1 MAETIDEKVV
11 MTPKSKTA
19 TSTTLIVERKAV
31 EAEASDKI
39 HVAGGDHTGIIINKE
54 KVYENG
60 VTEPC
65 HAQLEFRV
73 YLVSAANGTHT
84 REARALR
91 FWFKPQM
98 PPSERP
104 HEAQGFFR
112 ELVSP
117 QDFPKDYVG
126 FIKKIIKL
134 MQNKYHQ
141 LKLLEVELR
150 QEGRG
155 SPPPETN
162 GVITSKGIIYNC
174 YNGSF
179 IEDSILNQTPVI
191 SEQRVL
197 DMIENAYPNPLTV
210 EDFVTAGRWSKA
222 EVKDALESL
231 EEKGL
236 TRAMSD
242 GLYIRQHSVDT
253 QVVKQMPTLCS
264 SRQPSIAVVTALY
277 CEKQAV
283 DAMMDNQETYVRF
296 TTVGESNVYTLGTI
310 GAHRVVT
317 TKLPSVG
324 RTREAMT
331 AAGNTTTRLLGIF
344 QKVEYV
350 FLVGVGGGVPHY
362 TDYAHHVRLGD
373 VVVSTPASDLPDKY
387 VYVFCEKAE
396 RNDKGGWDYEVKP
409 YKPPNFLLQ
418 DIALRLAN
426 SQAPWNLYV
435 NEGLNRLQN
444 VPGRWDA
451 PEGVTDRLCV
461 EIGEGA
467 YIEVSHPAPHGD
479 QVDADGKARSRG
491 LRVHC
496 APVAGG
502 RAVTGSG
509 DARDAFA
516 AHVRALAYDC
526 ELDAVLDSVQGNRK
540 DCFISIRGISD
551 YRDGTRGKDWQPHA
565 ALAAAAVMKGIIA
578 AMDPPTD

>member
-1 MAETIDEKVV
+1 MGDNIEEKVV
-11 MTPKSKTA
+11 MTPKCKTE
-19 TSTTLIVERKAV
+19 TSTTLVVERKAV

-65 HAQLEFRV
+65 HAQLEFWV
-73 YLVSAANGTHT
+73 YLVSVANGSHT

-91 FWFKPQM
+91 FWFKPQT
-98 PPSERP
+98 PPNERS
-104 HEAQGFFR
+104 HEAQAFFR

-126 FIKKIIKL
+126 FIKKIMKL
-134 MQNKYHQ
+134 MQHKYHQ
-141 LKLLEVELR
+141 LKILEIELR
-150 QEGRG
+150 QEGRRT
-155 SPPPETN
+155 PPPA
-162 GVITSKGIIYNC
+162 
-174 YNGSF
+174 F
-179 IEDSILNQTPVI
+179 IEDSVASQTPVI

-210 EDFVTAGRWSKA
+210 EDFVTAGKWSKA
-222 EVKDALESL
+222 DIKDALESL

-236 TRAMSD
+236 TRTMSE

-253 QVVKQMPTLCS
+253 QVVKQMPTLSS

-283 DAMMDNQETYVRF
+283 DAMMDNQETYVRY
-296 TTVGESNVYTLGTI
+296 TTVGESNVYTLGSI

-362 TDYAHHVRLGD
+362 TDYAKHVRLGD
-373 VVVSTPASDLPDKY
+373 VVVSTPAPDLPDKY
-387 VYVFCEKAE
+387 VYIFCEKAE
-396 RNDKGGWDYEVKP
+396 RNAKGGWDYEVKP
-409 YKPPNFLLQ
+409 YKPSSFLLQ
-418 DIALRLAN
+418 DIALRLTN
-426 SQAPWNLYV
+426 SQTAPWNSYV
-435 NEGLNRLQN
+435 EEGLQRLRG
-444 VPGRWDA
+444 VPGRWDP
-451 PEGVTDRLCV
+451 PEGATDRLCV
-461 EIGEGA
+461 EVGEGA
-467 YIEVSHPAPHGD
+467 YIEVSHPAPQGD
-479 QVDADGKARSRG
+479 QVDQAGGR
-491 LRVHC
+491 RVHC

-502 RAVTGSG
+502 RAVAAAGESR
-509 DARDAFA
+509 AAFA
-516 AHVRALAYDC
+516 SYARALAYDC
-526 ELDAVLDSVQGNRK
+526 ELDAVLDSVVGNRK
-540 DCFISIRGISD
+540 DCFVSIRGISD
-551 YRDGTRGKDWQPHA
+551 YRDGTRGKEWQPHA
-565 ALAAAAVMKGIIA
+565 ALAAAAVMKAIIA

>member
-1 MAETIDEKVV
+1 MAEIEEKVV
-11 MTPKSKTA
+11 MTPKSKTP
-19 TSTTLIVERKAV
+19 TSTTLIVERKVV
-31 EAEASDKI
+31 EPEPSDKI

-65 HAQLEFRV
+65 HAQLEFCV
-73 YLVSAANGTHT
+73 YLVSSVDGTHT

-91 FWFKPQM
+91 FWFKPEV
-98 PPSERP
+98 SLYECP
-104 HEAQGFFR
+104 HEAQAFFR

-117 QDFPKDYVG
+117 QNFPKDYVG

-141 LKLLEVELR
+141 LKVLEVELR
-150 QEGRG
+150 QEGSG
-155 SPPPETN
+155 LPPPEAN
-162 GVITSKGIIYNC
+162 GVITT
-174 YNGSF
+174 F
-179 IEDSILNQTPVI
+179 MEDSFAQQTRF

-197 DMIENAYPNPLTV
+197 DMIENAYPNPLSV
-210 EDFVTAGRWSKA
+210 DDFVNAEKWSKA

-236 TRAMSD
+236 TRPLSD

-253 QVVKQMPTLCS
+253 QVVKQMPTLS
-264 SRQPSIAVVTALY
+264 SGRQPTIAVVTALY

-283 DAMMDNQETYVRF
+283 DAMMDNQETYVRY

-362 TDYAHHVRLGD
+362 TDYKKHVRLGD
-373 VVVSTPASDLPDKY
+373 VVVSTPAADLPDKY

-396 RNDKGGWDYEVKP
+396 RNEKGGWDYEVKP
-409 YKPPNFLLQ
+409 YKPMNFLLQ
-418 DIALRLAN
+418 DIALKVAN
-426 SQAPWNLYV
+426 SNGLWTSYV
-435 NEGLNRLQN
+435 QDGLARLKG

-451 PEGVTDRLCV
+451 PEQGTDRLCV
-461 EIGEGA
+461 DVGDGA
-467 YIEVSHPAPHGD
+467 FIEVSHPAPSGD
-479 QVDADGKARSRG
+479 HIRG
-491 LRVHC
+491 GRVHC

-502 RAVTGSG
+502 RAVAGAG
-509 DARDAFA
+509 EARAAFA
-516 AHVRALAYDC
+516 AHARALAYDC
-526 ELDAVLDSVQGNRK
+526 ELDAVLDSVVGNRK
-540 DCFISIRGISD
+540 DCFVSIRGISD
-551 YRDGTRGKDWQPHA
+551 YRDGTRGKEWQPHA
-565 ALAAAAVMKGIIA
+565 ALTAAAVMKTIIA

>member
-1 MAETIDEKVV
+1 MFIEYVEKMADSVEEKVI
-11 MTPKSKTA
+11 MTPKCKTA
-19 TSTTLIVERKAV
+19 TSTTLVVERKV
-31 EAEASDKI
+31 VQAEASDKI

-54 KVYENG
+54 QVYENG

-73 YLVSAANGTHT
+73 YLVSAANGSHT

-98 PPSERP
+98 TPGERP
-104 HEAQGFFR
+104 HEAQAFFR

-134 MQNKYHQ
+134 MQHKYLQ
-141 LKLLEVELR
+141 LKILEIELR
-150 QEGRG
+150 QEGTG
-155 SPPPETN
+155 TPPPA
-162 GVITSKGIIYNC
+162 
-174 YNGSF
+174 F
-179 IEDSILNQTPVI
+179 IEESAANQTPVI

-210 EDFVTAGRWSKA
+210 DDFITAGKWSKA
-222 EVKDALESL
+222 EVKDALEAL

-253 QVVKQMPTLCS
+253 QVVKQMPMLCS
-264 SRQPSIAVVTALY
+264 SRQPSIAIITALY

-283 DAMMDNQETYVRF
+283 DAMMDNQETFVRY

-362 TDYAHHVRLGD
+362 TDYERHVRLGD
-373 VVVSTPASDLPDKY
+373 VVVSTPAADLTDKS

-396 RNDKGGWDYEVKP
+396 RNEKGGWDYEVKP
-409 YKPPNFLLQ
+409 YKPDSFLLQ
-418 DIALRLAN
+418 DIALRLMR
-426 SQAPWNLYV
+426 SHAPWDSYV
-435 NEGLNRLQN
+435 NEGLERLRG
-444 VPGRWDA
+444 VPGRWEA
-451 PEGVTDRLCV
+451 PLGGSDRLTMDV
-461 EIGEGA
+461 GNGA
-467 YIEVSHPAPHGD
+467 FIEVSHPAPSGD
-479 QVDADGKARSRG
+479 QVDRGG

-502 RAVTGSG
+502 RAVSCAGE
-509 DARDAFA
+509 ARAAFA
-516 AHVRALAYDC
+516 AHARAQAYDC
-526 ELDAVLDSVQGNRK
+526 ELDAVLDSVKGNRK
-540 DCFISIRGISD
+540 DCFVSIRGISD
-551 YRDGTRGKDWQPHA
+551 YRDGTRGKEWQPHA
-565 ALAAAAVMKGIIA
+565 ALAAAAVMKAIVA

>member
-1 MAETIDEKVV
+1 MTDIEEKVI
-11 MTPKSKTA
+11 MTPKCKTA
-19 TSTTLIVERKAV
+19 NSTTLVVERKAV
-31 EAEASDKI
+31 EPEASDKI

-65 HAQLEFRV
+65 HAQLEFYV
-73 YLVSAANGTHT
+73 YLVSGTTGTHT

-104 HEAQGFFR
+104 YEAQAFFR

-126 FIKKIIKL
+126 FIKKIMKL
-134 MQNKYHQ
+134 MQHKYYQ

-150 QEGRG
+150 QEGCG
-155 SPPPETN
+155 PPPPA
-162 GVITSKGIIYNC
+162 Y
-174 YNGSF
+174 
-179 IEDSILNQTPVI
+179 IEDSIVNQTPVI

-197 DMIENAYPNPLTV
+197 DMIENAYPNALTV
-210 EDFVTAGRWSKA
+210 EDFVSAGKWSKA
-222 EVKDALESL
+222 EVKDALEAL

-236 TRAMSD
+236 TRTMSE
-242 GLYIRQHSVDT
+242 GLYIRQHSIDT

-264 SRQPSIAVVTALY
+264 SRQPSIAVITALY

-283 DAMMDNQETYVRF
+283 DAMMDNQETYVRY

-362 TDYAHHVRLGD
+362 TDYAKHVRLGD
-373 VVVSTPASDLPDKY
+373 VVVSTPAPDLPDKY

-396 RNDKGGWDYEVKP
+396 KNSKGGWDYEVKP
-409 YKPPNFLLQ
+409 YKPANFLLQ
-418 DIALRLAN
+418 EIAIRLAN
-426 SQAPWNLYV
+426 TKAHWDSYV
-435 NEGLNRLQN
+435 EEGLRRLRG
-444 VPGRWDA
+444 VPGRWEA
-451 PEGVTDRLCV
+451 PASGTDRLCV
-461 EIGEGA
+461 DVGHGA
-467 YIEVSHPAPHGD
+467 YIEVSHPAPQPD
-479 QVDADGKARSRG
+479 QLDAAGA

-502 RAVTGSG
+502 RAVAGAG
-509 DARDAFA
+509 DARAAFA
-516 AHVRALAYDC
+516 AHARARAYDC
-526 ELDAVLDSVQGNRK
+526 ELDAVLDSVVGNRK
-540 DCFISIRGISD
+540 DCFLSVRGISD
-551 YRDGTRGKDWQPHA
+551 YRDGTRGKEWQPRA
-565 ALAAAAVMKGIIA
+565 ALCAAAVMKAIVA

>member
-1 MAETIDEKVV
+1 MADAKEEKVV
-11 MTPKSKTA
+11 MTPKCKTQN
-19 TSTTLIVERKAV
+19 STTLVIERKAV

-54 KVYENG
+54 KTYENG
-60 VTEPC
+60 VSEPC
-65 HAQLEFRV
+65 HAQLEFWV
-73 YLVSAANGTHT
+73 YLVSVATGSHT

-91 FWFKPQM
+91 FWFKPQT
-98 PPSERP
+98 PTNERS
-104 HEAQGFFR
+104 HEAQAFFR

-126 FIKKIIKL
+126 FIKKLIKL
-134 MQNKYHQ
+134 MQHKYYQ

-150 QEGRG
+150 QEGCG

-162 GVITSKGIIYNC
+162 GVIRSNGVIYN
-174 YNGSF
+174 YSNGSF
-179 IEDSILNQTPVI
+179 IEDRVACQTPVI
-191 SEQRVL
+191 SEQKVL
-197 DMIENAYPNPLTV
+197 DMIENAYPNPLSV
-210 EDFVTAGRWSKA
+210 EDFVTAGKWSKA

-236 TRAMSD
+236 TRTMSE

-296 TTVGESNVYTLGTI
+296 TTVGESNVYTLGSI

-362 TDYAHHVRLGD
+362 TDYDKHVRLGD
-373 VVVSTPASDLPDKY
+373 VVVSTPAPDLPDKY
-387 VYVFCEKAE
+387 VYIFCEKAE

-409 YKPPNFLLQ
+409 YKPSNYLLQ
-418 DIALRLAN
+418 DIALRLTK
-426 SQAPWNLYV
+426 SQTTPWKEYIE
-435 NEGLNRLQN
+435 EGLQRLRG

-451 PEGVTDRLCV
+451 PESGSDRLCV
-461 EIGEGA
+461 DLGEGA
-467 YIEVSHPAPHGD
+467 FIEVSHPTPQGD
-479 QVDADGKARSRG
+479 QV
-491 LRVHC
+491 
-496 APVAGG
+496 
-502 RAVTGSG
+502 
-509 DARDAFA
+509 
-516 AHVRALAYDC
+516 
-526 ELDAVLDSVQGNRK
+526 
-540 DCFISIRGISD
+540 
-551 YRDGTRGKDWQPHA
+551 
-565 ALAAAAVMKGIIA
+565 
-578 AMDPPTD
+578 

>member
-1 MAETIDEKVV
+1 MANNIEEKVV
-11 MTPKSKTA
+11 MTPKCKTEN
-19 TSTTLIVERKAV
+19 STTLVIERKAV

-60 VTEPC
+60 VMEPC
-65 HAQLEFRV
+65 HAQLEFWV
-73 YLVSAANGTHT
+73 YLVSVANGSHT

-91 FWFKPQM
+91 FWFKPQT
-98 PPSERP
+98 PPSERSY
-104 HEAQGFFR
+104 EAQAFFR

-126 FIKKIIKL
+126 FIKKIMKL
-134 MQNKYHQ
+134 MQHKYHQ
-141 LKLLEVELR
+141 LKILEVELR
-150 QEGRG
+150 QEGVG
-155 SPPPETN
+155 SPPPA
-162 GVITSKGIIYNC
+162 
-174 YNGSF
+174 F
-179 IEDSILNQTPVI
+179 IEESMSCQTPVL

-210 EDFVTAGRWSKA
+210 DDFVTAGKWSKA

-283 DAMMDNQETYVRF
+283 DAMMDNQETYVRY

-362 TDYAHHVRLGD
+362 TDYAKHVRLGD
-373 VVVSTPASDLPDKY
+373 VVISTPAPDLPEKY
-387 VYVFCEKAE
+387 VYIFCEKAE

-409 YKPPNFLLQ
+409 YKPPSYLLQ
-418 DIALRLAN
+418 DIALRLTN
-426 SQAPWNLYV
+426 SNTTPWNVYIE
-435 NEGLNRLQN
+435 EGLQRLFG
-444 VPGRWDA
+444 VPGRWEA
-451 PEGVTDRLCV
+451 PEGVTDRLTV
-461 EIGEGA
+461 DVGEGA
-467 YIEVSHPAPHGD
+467 FIEVSHPVPQGD
-479 QVDADGKARSRG
+479 QVDRG
-491 LRVHC
+491 NGRRVHC

-502 RAVTGSG
+502 RAVAAGAG
-509 DARDAFA
+509 DTRAAFA
-516 AHVRALAYDC
+516 AHARALAYDC
-526 ELDAVLDSVQGNRK
+526 ELDAVLDSVVGNRK
-540 DCFISIRGISD
+540 DCFISVRGISD
-551 YRDGTRGKDWQPHA
+551 YRDGTRGKEWQPHA
-565 ALAAAAVMKGIIA
+565 SLAAAAVMKAIIS
-578 AMDPPTD
+578 AMEPPTD

>member
-1 MAETIDEKVV
+1 MADHIEEKVI
-11 MTPKSKTA
+11 MTPKCKTA
-19 TSTTLIVERKAV
+19 TSTTLVVERKAV

-54 KVYENG
+54 QVYENG

-73 YLVSAANGTHT
+73 YLVSGATGSHT

-91 FWFKPQM
+91 FWFKPQAT
-98 PPSERP
+98 PSERP
-104 HEAQGFFR
+104 YEAQAFFR

-134 MQNKYHQ
+134 MQHKYLQ
-141 LKLLEVELR
+141 LKILEIELR
-150 QEGRG
+150 QEGSG
-155 SPPPETN
+155 TPPPESN
-162 GVITSKGIIYNC
+162 GVISI
-174 YNGSF
+174 F
-179 IEDSILNQTPVI
+179 IEDNVANQTPVI

-210 EDFVTAGRWSKA
+210 DDFITSGKWSKA
-222 EVKDALESL
+222 EVKDALEAL

-236 TRAMSD
+236 TRAMSE

-264 SRQPSIAVVTALY
+264 SRQPSIAVITALY

-283 DAMMDNQETYVRF
+283 DAMMDNQETFVRY

-362 TDYAHHVRLGD
+362 TDFAQHVRLGD
-373 VVVSTPASDLPDKY
+373 VVVSTPAPDLPDKS

-396 RNDKGGWDYEVKP
+396 RNEKGGWDYEIKP
-409 YKPPNFLLQ
+409 YKPASFLLQ
-418 DIALRLAN
+418 DIAIRLAQ
-426 SQAPWNLYV
+426 SQAPWDSYV
-435 NEGLNRLQN
+435 DEGLQRLRG

-451 PEGVTDRLCV
+451 PAGSTDRLCV
-461 EIGEGA
+461 DVGNGA
-467 YIEVSHPAPHGD
+467 FIEVSHPAPQGD
-479 QVDADGKARSRG
+479 QVDRGG

-502 RAVTGSG
+502 RAVSAAGE
-509 DARDAFA
+509 ARAAFA
-516 AHVRALAYDC
+516 ARARARAYDC
-526 ELDAVLDSVQGNRK
+526 ELDAVLDSVVGNRK
-540 DCFISIRGISD
+540 DCFVSVRGISD

-565 ALAAAAVMKGIIA
+565 ALAAAAVMKAIVA

>member
-1 MAETIDEKVV
+1 MADIEEKVI
-11 MTPKSKTA
+11 MTPKCKTA
-19 TSTTLIVERKAV
+19 NSTTLIVERKAV

-65 HAQLEFRV
+65 HAQLEFSV
-73 YLVSAANGTHT
+73 YLVSGATGTHT

-104 HEAQGFFR
+104 YEAQAFFR

-126 FIKKIIKL
+126 FIKKIMKL
-134 MQNKYHQ
+134 MQHKYHE
-141 LKLLEVELR
+141 LKLLEIELR
-150 QEGRG
+150 QEEFGL
-155 SPPPETN
+155 PPPDY
-162 GVITSKGIIYNC
+162 V
-174 YNGSF
+174 
-179 IEDSILNQTPVI
+179 EDSFANSTPII

-210 EDFVTAGRWSKA
+210 DDFVVAGKWSKA
-222 EVKDALESL
+222 DVKDALEAL

-236 TRAMSD
+236 TRAMSE
-242 GLYIRQHSVDT
+242 GLYVRQHSIDT

-264 SRQPSIAVVTALY
+264 SRQPSIAVITALY

-283 DAMMDNQETYVRF
+283 DAMMDNQETYVRY

-362 TDYAHHVRLGD
+362 TDYTKHVRLGD
-373 VVVSTPASDLPDKY
+373 VVVSTPATDLSEKY
-387 VYVFCEKAE
+387 VYIFCEKAE
-396 RNDKGGWDYEVKP
+396 RNSKGGWDYEVKT

-418 DIALRLAN
+418 DIATQLTQ
-426 SQAPWNLYV
+426 SPMIWNTYV
-435 NEGLNRLQN
+435 NEGLDRLRG
-444 VPGRWDA
+444 VPGRWEPPADN
-451 PEGVTDRLCV
+451 TDRLCV
-461 EIGEGA
+461 EVGDGA
-467 YIEVSHPAPHGD
+467 YIEVAHPAPQGD
-479 QVDADGKARSRG
+479 QPDRG
-491 LRVHC
+491 VALRVHL

-502 RAVTGSG
+502 RCVAGAG
-509 DARDAFA
+509 EARPAFA
-516 AHVRALAYDC
+516 AHSRAKAYDC
-526 ELDAVLDSVQGNRK
+526 ELDAVLDSVVGNRK

-551 YRDGTRGKDWQPHA
+551 YRDGTRGKSWQPHA
-565 ALAAAAVMKGIIA
+565 ALVAAAVMKGIIA

>member
-1 MAETIDEKVV
+1 MAEIEEKVI
-11 MTPKSKTA
+11 MTPKCKTA
-19 TSTTLIVERKAV
+19 NSTTLIVERKAV

-65 HAQLEFRV
+65 HAQLEFSV
-73 YLVSAANGTHT
+73 YLVSSATGTHT

-98 PPSERP
+98 PPNERP
-104 HEAQGFFR
+104 YEAQAFFR

-117 QDFPKDYVG
+117 RDFPKDYVG
-126 FIKKIIKL
+126 FIKKIMKL
-134 MQNKYHQ
+134 MQHKYHE
-141 LKLLEVELR
+141 LKVLEVELR
-150 QEGRG
+150 QEECGL
-155 SPPPETN
+155 PPPAY
-162 GVITSKGIIYNC
+162 V
-174 YNGSF
+174 
-179 IEDSILNQTPVI
+179 EDSFAITPVI

-197 DMIENAYPNPLTV
+197 DIIENAYPNPLTV
-210 EDFVTAGRWSKA
+210 DDFVAAGKWSKA
-222 EVKDALESL
+222 EVKEALEAL

-236 TRAMSD
+236 TRTMSE
-242 GLYIRQHSVDT
+242 GLYMRQHSVDT

-264 SRQPSIAVVTALY
+264 SRQPSIAVITALY

-283 DAMMDNQETYVRF
+283 DAMMDNQETYVRY

-362 TDYAHHVRLGD
+362 TDYTRHVRLGD
-373 VVVSTPASDLPDKY
+373 VVVSTPATDLPEKY
-387 VYVFCEKAE
+387 VYVFCEKAD
-396 RNDKGGWDYEVKP
+396 RNGKGGWDYEVKP
-409 YKPPNFLLQ
+409 YKPSNFLLQ
-418 DIALRLAN
+418 DIAIRLTK
-426 SQAPWNLYV
+426 SPTLWNTYV
-435 NEGLNRLQN
+435 NEGLDRLRG
-444 VPGRWDA
+444 VPGRWEPPA
-451 PEGVTDRLCV
+451 GATDRLCV
-461 EIGEGA
+461 EVGEGA
-467 YIEVSHPAPHGD
+467 YIEVAHPAPQGD
-479 QVDADGKARSRG
+479 QIDESGS

-502 RAVTGSG
+502 RLVACAGE
-509 DARDAFA
+509 ARAAFA
-516 AHVRALAYDC
+516 AHARAKAYDC
-526 ELDAVLDSVQGNRK
+526 ELDAVLDSVVGNRK
-540 DCFISIRGISD
+540 DCFVSIRGISD
-551 YRDGTRGKDWQPHA
+551 YRDGTRGKEWQPHA

>member
-1 MAETIDEKVV
+1 MAEIEEKVI
-11 MTPKSKTA
+11 MTPKGKTA
-19 TSTTLIVERKAV
+19 NSTTLVVERKAV

-60 VTEPC
+60 VSEPC
-65 HAQLEFRV
+65 QAQLEFRV
-73 YLVSAANGTHT
+73 YLVSAATGSHT

-91 FWFKPQM
+91 FWFKPQL
-98 PPSERP
+98 PPNERT

-126 FIKKIIKL
+126 FIKKIMKL
-134 MQNKYHQ
+134 MQHKYHQ
-141 LKLLEVELR
+141 LKMLEVELR
-150 QEGRG
+150 QEGCG
-155 SPPPETN
+155 PPPPEAN
-162 GVITSKGIIYNC
+162 GVITM
-174 YNGSF
+174 F
-179 IEDSILNQTPVI
+179 IEDSVANQTPVI

-210 EDFVTAGRWSKA
+210 EDFVTAGKWSKA

-236 TRAMSD
+236 TRAMSE
-242 GLYIRQHSVDT
+242 GLYVRQHSVDT

-264 SRQPSIAVVTALY
+264 SRQPSIAVITALY

-283 DAMMDNQETYVRF
+283 DAMMEDQETYVRY

-362 TDYAHHVRLGD
+362 TDYAQHVRLGD
-373 VVVSTPASDLPDKY
+373 VVVSTPAADLPDKY
-387 VYVFCEKAE
+387 VYIFCEKAE

-409 YKPPNFLLQ
+409 YKPANYLLQ
-418 DIALRLAN
+418 DIAIRLTKTR
-426 SQAPWNLYV
+426 APWDSYV
-435 NEGLNRLQN
+435 SEGLQRLRG
-444 VPGRWDA
+444 VPGHWEP
-451 PEGVTDRLCV
+451 PEGATDRLCV
-461 EIGEGA
+461 EVGEGA
-467 YIEVSHPAPHGD
+467 YIEVSHPAPQGD
-479 QVDADGKARSRG
+479 QIDKPGG
-491 LRVHC
+491 LRVSC

-502 RAVTGSG
+502 RSVAGSG
-509 DARDAFA
+509 EARAAFA
-516 AHVRALAYDC
+516 AHARALAYDC
-526 ELDAVLDSVQGNRK
+526 ELDAVLDSVIGNRK

-551 YRDGTRGKDWQPHA
+551 YRDGTRGKEWQPHA
-565 ALAAAAVMKGIIA
+565 ALAAAAVMKAIIA
-578 AMDPPTD
+578 AMEPPTD

>member
-1 MAETIDEKVV
+1 MAEIEEKVV
-11 MTPKSKTA
+11 MTPKSKTP

-31 EAEASDKI
+31 EAEPSDKI

-60 VTEPC
+60 LTEPC
-65 HAQLEFRV
+65 HAQLEFCV
-73 YLVSAANGTHT
+73 YLVSSVDGTHT

-91 FWFKPQM
+91 FWFKPEV
-98 PPSERP
+98 SLYECP
-104 HEAQGFFR
+104 HEAQAFFR

-117 QDFPKDYVG
+117 QNFPKDYVG

-141 LKLLEVELR
+141 LKVLEVELR
-150 QEGRG
+150 QEGSG
-155 SPPPETN
+155 LPPPEAN
-162 GVITSKGIIYNC
+162 GVITSKDIVNKLS
-174 YNGSF
+174 NGTF
-179 IEDSILNQTPVI
+179 MEDSFAHQTRF

-197 DMIENAYPNPLTV
+197 DMIENAYPNPLSV
-210 EDFVTAGRWSKA
+210 DDFVNAEKWSKA

-236 TRAMSD
+236 TRPLSE

-253 QVVKQMPTLCS
+253 QVVKQMPTLS
-264 SRQPSIAVVTALY
+264 SARQPTIAVVTALY

-283 DAMMDNQETYVRF
+283 DAMMDNQETYVRY

-362 TDYAHHVRLGD
+362 TDYKKHVRLGD
-373 VVVSTPASDLPDKY
+373 VVVSTPAMDLPDKY

-396 RNDKGGWDYEVKP
+396 RNEKGGWDYEVKP
-409 YKPPNFLLQ
+409 YKPMNFLLQ
-418 DIALRLAN
+418 DIALRVANCNELWTSYVQDGLA
-426 SQAPWNLYV
+426 
-435 NEGLNRLQN
+435 RLKGI
-444 VPGRWDA
+444 PGRWEA
-451 PEGVTDRLCV
+451 PEQGTDRLCV
-461 EIGEGA
+461 DVGDGA
-467 YIEVSHPAPHGD
+467 FIEVSHPAPRDDHTHG
-479 QVDADGKARSRG
+479 A
-491 LRVHC
+491 RVHC

-502 RAVTGSG
+502 RVVAGAG
-509 DARDAFA
+509 EARAAFA
-516 AHVRALAYDC
+516 AHARALAYDC
-526 ELDAVLDSVQGNRK
+526 ELDAVLDSVVGNRK
-540 DCFISIRGISD
+540 DCFVSIRGISD
-551 YRDGTRGKDWQPHA
+551 YRDGTRGKEWQPHA
-565 ALAAAAVMKGIIA
+565 ALTAAAVMKTIIA

>member
-1 MAETIDEKVV
+1 MAEIEEKVV
-11 MTPKSKTA
+11 MTPKSKTP

-31 EAEASDKI
+31 EAEPSDKI

-60 VTEPC
+60 LTEPC
-65 HAQLEFRV
+65 HAQLEFCV
-73 YLVSAANGTHT
+73 YLVSSVDGTHT

-91 FWFKPQM
+91 FWFKPEV
-98 PPSERP
+98 SLYECP
-104 HEAQGFFR
+104 HEAQAFFR

-117 QDFPKDYVG
+117 QNFPKDYVG

-141 LKLLEVELR
+141 LKVLEVELR
-150 QEGRG
+150 QEGSG
-155 SPPPETN
+155 LPPPA
-162 GVITSKGIIYNC
+162 
-174 YNGSF
+174 F
-179 IEDSILNQTPVI
+179 MEDSFAHQTRF

-197 DMIENAYPNPLTV
+197 DMIENAYPNPLSV
-210 EDFVTAGRWSKA
+210 DDFVNAEKWSKA

-236 TRAMSD
+236 TRPLSE

-253 QVVKQMPTLCS
+253 QVVKQMPTLS
-264 SRQPSIAVVTALY
+264 SARQPTIAVVTALY

-283 DAMMDNQETYVRF
+283 DAMMDNQETYVRY

-362 TDYAHHVRLGD
+362 TDYKKHVRLGD
-373 VVVSTPASDLPDKY
+373 VVVSTPAMDLPDKY

-396 RNDKGGWDYEVKP
+396 RNEKGGWDYEVKP
-409 YKPPNFLLQ
+409 YKPMNFLLQ
-418 DIALRLAN
+418 DIALRVANCNELWTSYVQDGLA
-426 SQAPWNLYV
+426 
-435 NEGLNRLQN
+435 RLKGI
-444 VPGRWDA
+444 PGRWEA
-451 PEGVTDRLCV
+451 PEQGTDRLCV
-461 EIGEGA
+461 DVGDGA
-467 YIEVSHPAPHGD
+467 FIEVSHPAPRDDHTHG
-479 QVDADGKARSRG
+479 A
-491 LRVHC
+491 RVHC

-502 RAVTGSG
+502 RVVAGAG
-509 DARDAFA
+509 EARAAFA
-516 AHVRALAYDC
+516 AHARALAYDC
-526 ELDAVLDSVQGNRK
+526 ELDAVLDSVVGNRK
-540 DCFISIRGISD
+540 DCFVSIRGISD
-551 YRDGTRGKDWQPHA
+551 YRDGTRGKEWQPHA
-565 ALAAAAVMKGIIA
+565 ALTAAAVMKTIIA

>member
-1 MAETIDEKVV
+1 MAETEEKVV
-11 MTPKSKTA
+11 MTPKSKTP
-19 TSTTLIVERKAV
+19 TSTILVIERKAV
-31 EAEASDKI
+31 SIPEPSDKI

-60 VTEPC
+60 LSEPC
-65 HAQLEFRV
+65 HAQLEFCV

-91 FWFKPQM
+91 FWFKPEV
-98 PPSERP
+98 SLHECP
-104 HEAQGFFR
+104 HEAQAFFR

-134 MQNKYHQ
+134 MQNKYHL
-141 LKLLEVELR
+141 LKVLEVELR
-150 QEGRG
+150 QEGTG
-155 SPPPETN
+155 PPPPEAN
-162 GVITSKGIIYNC
+162 GVISP
-174 YNGSF
+174 F
-179 IEDSILNQTPVI
+179 IDDSIANQTQF

-210 EDFVTAGRWSKA
+210 EDFVTAGPWSKA
-222 EVKDALESL
+222 EVKVALESL

-236 TRAMSD
+236 TRPISD

-264 SRQPSIAVVTALY
+264 SRQPTIAVVTALY

-296 TTVGESNVYTLGTI
+296 TTVGESNVYTLGSI

-362 TDYAHHVRLGD
+362 TDYKKHVRLGD
-373 VVVSTPASDLPDKY
+373 VVVSTPAQDLPDKY

-396 RNDKGGWDYEVKP
+396 RNEKGGWDYEIKP
-409 YKPPNFLLQ
+409 YKPVNFLLQ
-418 DIALRLAN
+418 ELAQRISHSN
-426 SQAPWNLYV
+426 GLWTTYV
-435 NEGLNRLQN
+435 QEGLERLKDL
-444 VPGRWDA
+444 PGRWAA
-451 PEGVTDRLCV
+451 PEQGTDRLCV
-461 EIGEGA
+461 DVGDGA
-467 YIEVSHPAPHGD
+467 FIEVSHPAPAGE
-479 QVDADGKARSRG
+479 KTRES
-491 LRVHC
+491 RVHC

-502 RAVTGSG
+502 RAVSCGG
-509 DARDAFA
+509 EVRAAFA
-516 AHVRALAYDC
+516 NHARALAYDC
-526 ELDAVLDSVQGNRK
+526 ELDAVLDSVVGNRK
-540 DCFISIRGISD
+540 DCFICIRGISD
-551 YRDGTRGKDWQPHA
+551 YRDGTRGKEWQPHA
-565 ALAAAAVMKGIIA
+565 ALTAAAVMKTIIA
-578 AMDPPTD
+578 AMEPPTD

>member
-1 MAETIDEKVV
+1 MAEIQEKVI

-19 TSTTLIVERKAV
+19 TSTILVVERKV
-31 EAEASDKI
+31 IEAQPSDKI

-54 KVYENG
+54 EVYENG
-60 VTEPC
+60 ITESC
-65 HAQLEFRV
+65 HAQLEFCV
-73 YLVSAANGTHT
+73 YLVSAATGKHT

-91 FWFKPQM
+91 FWFKPEV
-98 PPSERP
+98 PLHECP
-104 HEAQGFFR
+104 HEAQAFFR

-134 MQNKYHQ
+134 MQNKYHR
-141 LKLLEVELR
+141 LKILEVELR
-150 QEGRG
+150 QEASG
-155 SPPPETN
+155 PPPEN
-162 GVITSKGIIYNC
+162 KGDITT
-174 YNGSF
+174 F
-179 IEDSILNQTPVI
+179 IEENGTNQTHI
-191 SEQRVL
+191 SEQKVL
-197 DMIENAYPNPLTV
+197 DMIENAYPNPLSV
-210 EDFVTAGRWSKA
+210 DDFVTAGKWSKA
-222 EVKDALESL
+222 EVKDALEAL

-236 TRAMSD
+236 TRVMSE
-242 GLYIRQHSVDT
+242 GIYVRQHSIDT

-264 SRQPSIAVVTALY
+264 SRQPTIAVVTALY

-283 DAMMDNQETYVRF
+283 DAMMDNQETYVRY

-362 TDYAHHVRLGD
+362 TDYTKHVRLGD
-373 VVVSTPASDLPDKY
+373 VVVSTPAPDLNDKY
-387 VYVFCEKAE
+387 VYQFCEKAE
-396 RNDKGGWDYEVKP
+396 RNDKGGWDFEVKP
-409 YKPPNFLLQ
+409 YKPAVPLLQ
-418 DIALRLAN
+418 DIALRLN
-426 SQAPWNLYV
+426 NPSWKWSVYV
-435 NEGLNRLQN
+435 TEGLERLRS
-444 VPGRWDA
+444 VPGKWEA
-451 PEGVTDRLCV
+451 PEHTTDRLTV
-461 EIGEGA
+461 DVGGGA
-467 YIEVSHPAPHGD
+467 FIEVSHPAPQGE
-479 QVDADGKARSRG
+479 QMRSA
-491 LRVHC
+491 RVHC

-502 RAVTGSG
+502 RAVAGSG
-509 DARDAFA
+509 EARAAFA
-516 AHVRALAYDC
+516 AHARALAYDC
-526 ELDAVLDSVQGNRK
+526 ELDAVLDSVVGNCK

-565 ALAAAAVMKGIIA
+565 ALAAAAVMKGIVT

>member
-1 MAETIDEKVV
+1 MADIEEKVI
-11 MTPKSKTA
+11 MTPKCKTA
-19 TSTTLIVERKAV
+19 NSTTLIVERKAV

-65 HAQLEFRV
+65 HAQLEFSV
-73 YLVSAANGTHT
+73 YLVSGATGTHT

-104 HEAQGFFR
+104 YEAQAFFR

-126 FIKKIIKL
+126 FIKKIMKL
-134 MQNKYHQ
+134 MQHKYHE
-141 LKLLEVELR
+141 LKLLEIELR
-150 QEGRG
+150 QEEFGL
-155 SPPPETN
+155 PPPDY
-162 GVITSKGIIYNC
+162 V
-174 YNGSF
+174 
-179 IEDSILNQTPVI
+179 EDSFANSTPII

-210 EDFVTAGRWSKA
+210 DDFVVAGKWSKA
-222 EVKDALESL
+222 DVKDALEAL

-236 TRAMSD
+236 TRAMSE
-242 GLYIRQHSVDT
+242 GLYVRQHSIDT

-264 SRQPSIAVVTALY
+264 SRQPSIAVITALY

-283 DAMMDNQETYVRF
+283 DAMMDNQETYVRY

-362 TDYAHHVRLGD
+362 TDYTKHVRLGD
-373 VVVSTPASDLPDKY
+373 VVVSTPATDLSEKY
-387 VYVFCEKAE
+387 VYIFCEKAE
-396 RNDKGGWDYEVKP
+396 RNSKGGWDYEVKP

-418 DIALRLAN
+418 DIATRLTQ
-426 SQAPWNLYV
+426 SPMVWNAYV
-435 NEGLNRLQN
+435 NEGLDRLRG
-444 VPGRWDA
+444 VPGRWEPPADN
-451 PEGVTDRLCV
+451 TDRLCV
-461 EIGEGA
+461 EVGDGA
-467 YIEVSHPAPHGD
+467 YIEVAHPAPQGD
-479 QVDADGKARSRG
+479 QPDRG
-491 LRVHC
+491 VALRVHL

-502 RAVTGSG
+502 RCVAGAG
-509 DARDAFA
+509 EARPAFA
-516 AHVRALAYDC
+516 AHSRAKAYDC
-526 ELDAVLDSVQGNRK
+526 ELDAVLDSVVGNRK

-551 YRDGTRGKDWQPHA
+551 YRDGTRGKSWQPHA
-565 ALAAAAVMKGIIA
+565 ALVAAAVMKGIIA